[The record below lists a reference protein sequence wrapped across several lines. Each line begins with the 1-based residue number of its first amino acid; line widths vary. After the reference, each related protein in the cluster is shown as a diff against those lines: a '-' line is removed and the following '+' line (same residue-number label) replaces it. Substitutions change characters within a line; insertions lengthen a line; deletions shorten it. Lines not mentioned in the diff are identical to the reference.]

1 MPEQKKLFLLDAYAL
16 IYRAYY
22 ALNRNPRVNSKGLNT
37 SAILGFANTLVEVLS
52 KEKPDYIGVVFDPK
66 GLTFRNEIYPAYKAQ
81 REKTP
86 EDISISIPYIK
97 RLIEAFNIPVV
108 LVDNYEADDVIG
120 TLAKQAEK
128 ENLLTFMMTP
138 DKDFGQLVSENI
150 KMYKPARMGN
160 KAEILGVEEVCEKF
174 GVKRPE
180 QVIDFLGLSGDV
192 SDNIPGIAGV
202 GPVTAKKL
210 IEQFGSVEELVKRT
224 DEIKNPKL
232 RIKVEGAMEE
242 ALLSKR
248 LATIDINVPIKLELK
263 SYETNEPN
271 AVLLKEITAEL
282 EFRNFAAR
290 VLHTGNQTSAKET
303 VQIENG
309 QTDLFGSMNVDVET
323 VQSEYK
329 TLETQEHQYELVDT
343 LEKRMELIKTL
354 ASCMAFAFDTETT
367 GLDANTDELV
377 GMSFSFGH
385 HTGFYVPLPTNF
397 AEAEIILQEFKPVFE
412 NEEIG
417 KIGQNI
423 KFDISFLKWYGIEVK
438 GRLFDTMIAHY
449 LLQPDMRHGMDVL
462 AENYLN
468 YKLLPIESLIGKKGI
483 NQKNM
488 RQVPMDLLK
497 EYASEDADITLQLKD
512 VFEPQ
517 LSEAGL
523 LDLFNEI
530 EIPLIPVLASME
542 SEGVN
547 LDSEAMNS
555 FSAEL
560 GEEIAKLND
569 QIQEMAGAQFN
580 VSSPKQLG
588 EILFQH
594 MKIVDKAKK
603 TKSGQYSTGEDVLAK
618 LEHKHP
624 IIRSILDYRSLT
636 KLKSTYVDA
645 LPLLVNP
652 RTHRIHT
659 SYNQTVA
666 ATGRLSSTNPNL
678 QNIPIRTEKGREIR
692 KAFVP
697 RSKDYI
703 LFAADYSQIELRII
717 ASLSGD
723 KAMIKAF
730 EEGVDIHTATA
741 SKVYNIPIEEV
752 SKDLRRNAKG
762 VNFGIIYGIS
772 AFGLA
777 ENIGVSRSEA
787 AEIIANYFS
796 NYPSIKTYMDQTIQ
810 FAKEKGYVETIKG
823 RRRYLKDINS
833 ANGIV
838 RGFAER
844 NAINA
849 PIQGSSADMIK
860 VAMINIYKRMQDKNM
875 RSKMILQVHDELVF
889 DAHRDEVEELKTMV
903 EKEMREAV
911 ALNVPIVVDMNT
923 GENWLQAH

>member
-52 KEKPDYIGVVFDPK
+52 NEKPDYIAVVFDPK

-86 EDISISIPYIK
+86 EDITLSIPYIK
-97 RLIEAFNIPVV
+97 KLIEAFNIPVV
-108 LVDNYEADDVIG
+108 LVENYEADDVIG

-150 KMYKPARMGN
+150 KMYKPARLGN
-160 KAEILGVEEVCEKF
+160 KAEILGIEEVCEKF
-174 GVKRPE
+174 GVERPV

-232 RIKVEGAMEE
+232 RIKVEGAIEE

-248 LATIDINVPIKLELK
+248 LATIDVNVPIKLDLK
-263 SYETNEPN
+263 SFETNEPN
-271 AVLLKEITAEL
+271 AELLKEITTEL
-282 EFRNFAAR
+282 EFRTFAAR
-290 VLHTGNQTSAKET
+290 ILNTGTQMSPKESAQK
-303 VQIENG
+303 ENG
-309 QTDLFGSMNVDVET
+309 QTDLFGSMNVEVET

-329 TLETQEHQYELVDT
+329 TLETQAHQYKLVDT
-343 LEKRMELIKTL
+343 IEKRAELIKTL

-385 HTGFYVPLPTNF
+385 HTGFYVPLPINF
-397 AEAEIILQEFKPVFE
+397 AEAETVLQEFKSVFE
-412 NEEIG
+412 NEAIG

-468 YKLLPIESLIGKKGI
+468 YKPLPIESLIGKKGI

-488 RQVPMDLLK
+488 RQVPLDLLK
-497 EYASEDADITLQLKD
+497 EYASEDADITLRLKD

-542 SEGVN
+542 GEGVN
-547 LDSEAMNS
+547 LDSEALNS

-588 EILFQH
+588 DILFQH

-624 IIRSILDYRSLT
+624 IIRLILDYRSLT

-666 ATGRLSSTNPNL
+666 STGRLSSTNPNL

-741 SKVYNIPIEEV
+741 SKVYNIPIEDI
-752 SKDLRRNAKG
+752 SKDMRRNAKG

-860 VAMINIYKRMQDKNM
+860 VAMINIFNKMQEKNM

-889 DAHRDEVEELKTMV
+889 DAHRDEVEELKILV

-911 ALNVPIVVDMNT
+911 KLNVPIVVDINT
-923 GENWLQAH
+923 GENWLEAH